1 MISYPNYRD
10 LERCHGVSW
19 HELVE
24 REPRLAEL
32 LWQARQA
39 CARCRRWA
47 DVDRVF
53 TPIKL
58 TLAKLIGF
66 AGRNRWHP
74 ILGCV
79 GAYEVAYWKLYDA
92 VAGLLPVRS
101 AAADEMAEMRQADT
115 TAESQFTSSDPSRD
129 SVAFAGSK
137 PF

>member
-1 MISYPNYRD
+1 MLSCPNYRD
-10 LERCHGVSW
+10 LERCYGVTW

-39 CARCRRWA
+39 YARCRRWA
-47 DVDRVF
+47 DVDREF
-53 TPIKL
+53 PPIN
-58 TLAKLIGF
+58 LALQKLIGF
-66 AGRNRWHP
+66 SGKNRWHP
-74 ILGCV
+74 VLGSV

-101 AAADEMAEMRQADT
+101 AAAEEMAEMRQEDT
-115 TAESQFTSSDPSRD
+115 TPESRCTTSDPSRD
-129 SVAFAGSK
+129 TVAFAGSE